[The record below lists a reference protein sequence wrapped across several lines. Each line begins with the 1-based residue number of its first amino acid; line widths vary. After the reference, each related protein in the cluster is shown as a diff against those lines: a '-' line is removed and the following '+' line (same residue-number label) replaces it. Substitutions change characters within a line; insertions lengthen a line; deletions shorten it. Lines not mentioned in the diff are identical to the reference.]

1 MNGFQSLGARR
12 EISFRKS
19 EATAVPTLRSGYPLM
34 ARCSRTFTRKR
45 STVRVHA
52 HPPPKR
58 GKSASARAFNAPII
72 SKALPDSKRA
82 ESQCN
87 PACQP
92 LQRST
97 VDASTK
103 MRDESMLQRDVYQV
117 AMVLKNTV
125 LVLSYPH
132 ISLYVCVIRFL
143 QGSIWGVK

>member
-19 EATAVPTLRSGYPLM
+19 EAAALPALRSGYPLM
-34 ARCSRTFTRKR
+34 ARCSLTFTRKR

-92 LQRST
+92 LQRRI
-97 VDASTK
+97 VDPSTK
-103 MRDESMLQRDVYQV
+103 MRNESKLQRDVSQV
-117 AMVLKNTV
+117 PTV
-125 LVLSYPH
+125 LE
-132 ISLYVCVIRFL
+132 
-143 QGSIWGVK
+143 